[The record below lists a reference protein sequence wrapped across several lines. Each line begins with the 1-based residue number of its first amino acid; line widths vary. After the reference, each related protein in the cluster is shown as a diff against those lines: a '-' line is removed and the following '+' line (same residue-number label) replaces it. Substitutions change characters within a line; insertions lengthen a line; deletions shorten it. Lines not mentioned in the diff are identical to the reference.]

1 MLVLLLLLP
10 LVLLVSCAASF
21 CRLRQNFR
29 ALTSRIA
36 VGSCSACCC
45 CSGGV
50 GAKAF
55 FLVLFV
61 YYNTCVGVV
70 LKLLSALLLR
80 IAWVCVSE
88 FRIAWT
94 YFFFIYFALVFV
106 FSAPIYT
113 VKRLLCSVIRVV
125 LSFVYLSLSLPVFSL
140 ISSAPIACKMSGNC
154 QLEIMTCLL
163 SEMGGIPHNILI
175 VRIFTE

>member
-1 MLVLLLLLP
+1 MRGRCTQAPVC
-10 LVLLVSCAASF
+10 VAAA
-21 CRLRQNFR
+21 N
-29 ALTSRIA
+29 
-36 VGSCSACCC
+36 
-45 CSGGV
+45 
-50 GAKAF
+50 
-55 FLVLFV
+55 
-61 YYNTCVGVV
+61 CVGVCV
-70 LKLLSALLLR
+70 CQSSELR
-80 IAWVCVSE
+80 ELI
-88 FRIAWT
+88 
-94 YFFFIYFALVFV
+94 FFFIYFALVFV